1 MPYKLFVPHE
11 IVSLIRGLHPSLKKR
26 VRVAL
31 EEICENPY
39 CGKGLKEEL
48 KGLRSCRIKRFRII
62 YQVLPEDKIGIIAI
76 GPRKY
81 IYQETYK
88 QLKSQTNNDN

>member
-1 MPYKLFVPHE
+1 MPYKLLVPDE
-11 IVSLIRGLHPSLKKR
+11 IVKLIRGMHPSLKRR

-48 KGLRSCRIKRFRII
+48 EGLHSFRLKRFRII
-62 YQVLPEDKIGIIAI
+62 YKVIQEDKIGIIAI

-81 IYQETYK
+81 IYEETFK
-88 QLKSQTNNDN
+88 RLHSQAEKKL